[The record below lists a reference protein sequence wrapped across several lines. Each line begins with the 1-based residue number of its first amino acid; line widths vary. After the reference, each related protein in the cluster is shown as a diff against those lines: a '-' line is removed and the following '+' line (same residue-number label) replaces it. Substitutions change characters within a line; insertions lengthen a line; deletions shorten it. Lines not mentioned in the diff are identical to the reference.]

1 MSKKI
6 NFDHY
11 AQADLV
17 SDPEWEIG
25 MEVSVKYIAKKLAK
39 MQCGAAMAEE
49 NFGMPP
55 EEHFVFGAYDKLYT
69 GEWEWDTHS
78 AVHTQLIKIALSDIH
93 HHLDSWKTKVH
104 PQMVDIDERLANRL
118 KEDEDFMDIVYE
130 EAQEAVAGEQDLLD
144 YLKSMRRCD
153 DYELIGEELGIPI
166 QEVYQRQRKLMRR
179 IEKRKAKA
187 RAKAKGKARA
197 K

>member
-1 MSKKI
+1 MSKKM

-55 EEHFVFGAYDKLYT
+55 GEHFVFGAYDKLYT
-69 GEWEWDTHS
+69 GEWEWDPHS

-93 HHLDSWKTKVH
+93 HHLDSWKNKVH

-166 QEVYQRQRKLMRR
+166 QEVYQRQRKLMRL
-179 IEKRKAKA
+179 IEKRKTKA